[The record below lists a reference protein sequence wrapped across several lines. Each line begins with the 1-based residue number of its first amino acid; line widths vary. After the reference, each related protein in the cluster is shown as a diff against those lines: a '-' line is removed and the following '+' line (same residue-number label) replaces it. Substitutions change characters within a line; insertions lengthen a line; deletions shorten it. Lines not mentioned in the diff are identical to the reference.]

1 MKLNHELERKMM
13 LAIEDSEQYNPS
25 NEVLKKLRAEG
36 FKDNDIA
43 YTALKLYEGGLIELA
58 PSIDPQGYI
67 NSFATGNLT
76 YNGHAILD
84 NIRNDSV
91 WVKAKEKIGTT
102 FSSVSLNVIAGVA
115 ESYIKGKLGI

>member
-13 LAIEDSEQYNPS
+13 LAIEESEHYNPNS
-25 NEVLKKLRAEG
+25 EVLKKLRAEG
-36 FKDNDIA
+36 FQDNDIV
-43 YTALKLYEGGLIELA
+43 YTALKLHEGGLIELA
-58 PSIDPQGYI
+58 PSIDPQGYV

-76 YNGHAILD
+76 YKGHAVLD

-91 WVKAKEKIGTT
+91 WAKAKEKIGTT